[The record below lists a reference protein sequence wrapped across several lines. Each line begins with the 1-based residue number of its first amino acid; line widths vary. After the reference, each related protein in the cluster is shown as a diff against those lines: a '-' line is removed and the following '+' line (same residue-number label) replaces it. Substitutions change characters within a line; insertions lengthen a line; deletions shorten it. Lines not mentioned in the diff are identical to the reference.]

1 MVNPR
6 PPFRLPYYRRSTQG
20 HLADSS
26 KRQTRG
32 LLQRKST
39 RGICVASEQL
49 RLYNYMVVVVS
60 TAGTGVLTHSDP
72 LSCTE
77 SRQHDQQGS
86 SSNAGETIMF
96 EIV

>member
-1 MVNPR
+1 
-6 PPFRLPYYRRSTQG
+6 
-20 HLADSS
+20 
-26 KRQTRG
+26 
-32 LLQRKST
+32 
-39 RGICVASEQL
+39 VASEQL

-86 SSNAGETIMF
+86 SSNTGETIIF
-96 EIV
+96 KIVVADAQGQPMVTVGQDLRDLD